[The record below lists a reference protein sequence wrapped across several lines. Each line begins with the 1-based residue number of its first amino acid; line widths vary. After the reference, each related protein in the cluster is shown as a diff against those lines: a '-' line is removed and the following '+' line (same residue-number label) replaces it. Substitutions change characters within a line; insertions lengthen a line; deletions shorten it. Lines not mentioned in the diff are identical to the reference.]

1 MSKALLHEL
10 GKSISFGRLSLPA
23 KVLWPMLLAASDDQG
38 RGMAEPDV
46 IKWHVCPNVAE
57 IEIGN
62 VSGLLDE
69 MAAQDMIALYQD
81 DRDRAIYQIVRWWDF
96 QQPSWAQPSKYS
108 APGGWLDRIRYQKKG
123 AGLVT
128 QNWADD
134 GGWRCEQEPPSDGDQ
149 GNEGPGQEQ
158 SSDLPSTLPSDLPS
172 QQGRGTIQD
181 QYNSIQS
188 DLAPGGAPPPEP
200 PAPKPAKPK
209 PRRKPATPKEPP
221 PPAVDVVREVTNLFP
236 VKSLWPGIDG
246 TVGRDPPSLDRW
258 RKTCLAWVAC
268 GWNPRN
274 VKGMLEHYV
283 DKKIPSTGKGNGNGR
298 QQTAG
303 AATGARSTNPPA
315 TPETFYTP
323 AELAALRAAGARN
336 V

>member
-108 APGGWLDRIRYQKKG
+108 APDGWLDRIRYQKKG

-200 PAPKPAKPK
+200 PAPDEKPA
-209 PRRKPATPKEPP
+209 RTRKRKAGNGKNADPPVPTEHQAIFSTLLQAFGIDPNLLTKEQAGRFARLSKKIRDGTYTAADVEGARQFWYTGDWRGKRGS
-221 PPAVDVVREVTNLFP
+221 PPANDAQFLEALSRYRKQATQLQGRRLEP
-236 VKSLWPGIDG
+236 VE
-246 TVGRDPPSLDRW
+246 
-258 RKTCLAWVAC
+258 CL
-268 GWNPRN
+268 P
-274 VKGMLEHYV
+274 
-283 DKKIPSTGKGNGNGR
+283 
-298 QQTAG
+298 
-303 AATGARSTNPPA
+303 AAP
-315 TPETFYTP
+315 
-323 AELAALRAAGARN
+323 
-336 V
+336 

>member
-1 MSKALLHEL
+1 MPRYRKLHTKTVESLDVNDMPDDFTRLLWVLLPLGLCAEGRGVDNARWVQSKIFPLRLDVTIEMIGSAMAWYESRGMLVRYQVD
-10 GKSISFGRLSLPA
+10 GRGYFHIPTFHRYQGNTI
-23 KVLWPMLLAASDDQG
+23 KEAASEYPAPPGAALDPG
-38 RGMAEPDV
+38 ENEPGD
-46 IKWHVCPNVAE
+46 
-57 IEIGN
+57 
-62 VSGLLDE
+62 LDE
-69 MAAQDMIALYQD
+69 PGA
-81 DRDRAIYQIVRWWDF
+81 
-96 QQPSWAQPSKYS
+96 PSSRPTPDLLQTNSGTDAVFSIQYSDADSDS
-108 APGGWLDRIRYQKKG
+108 API
-123 AGLVT
+123 
-128 QNWADD
+128 
-134 GGWRCEQEPPSDGDQ
+134 
-149 GNEGPGQEQ
+149 
-158 SSDLPSTLPSDLPS
+158 
-172 QQGRGTIQD
+172 
-181 QYNSIQS
+181 
-188 DLAPGGAPPPEP
+188 GAPPTEP

-315 TPETFYTP
+315 TPETFYTT